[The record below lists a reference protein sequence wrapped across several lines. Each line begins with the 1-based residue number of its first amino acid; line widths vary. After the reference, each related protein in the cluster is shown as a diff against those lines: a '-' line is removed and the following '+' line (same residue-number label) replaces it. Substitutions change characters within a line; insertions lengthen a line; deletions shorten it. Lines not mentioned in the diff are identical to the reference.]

1 MQAIRYFHSDG
12 LTVRHGNSFSFIVQ
26 FNNGYS
32 KTEDFKVLVNGNKL
46 DEWNSDANSASF
58 AIRNVSENLVIT
70 VEGVADITAPE
81 VEVSIRGNSFK
92 EFLNRITFG
101 LFFKQTQTVE
111 VKAHDFGSGIRKVEY
126 LLSETAFADKDAIT
140 GNLD

>member
-1 MQAIRYFHSDG
+1 M
-12 LTVRHGNSFSFIVQ
+12 Q

-46 DEWNSDANSASF
+46 DEWDSDANSASF

-111 VKAHDFGSGIRKVEY
+111 VKAHDFGSGIKKVEY

-140 GNLD
+140 GSWPELDLNDACLLYTSRCV

>member
-1 MQAIRYFHSDG
+1 M
-12 LTVRHGNSFSFIVQ
+12 
-26 FNNGYS
+26 
-32 KTEDFKVLVNGNKL
+32 NGNKL
-46 DEWNSDANSASF
+46 DEWDSDANSASF

-111 VKAHDFGSGIRKVEY
+111 VKAYDFGSGIRKVEY
-126 LLSETAFADKDAIT
+126 LLSDYRQLDRADA
-140 GNLD
+140 